1 VFELNGSDI
10 HGSLLSDAYGGK
22 NEPKKN
28 TPDDIT
34 VTVSATLYD
43 FYNSSMKK
51 VNYKRKQINPDG
63 RTITEVEEE
72 FSLEIK
78 PGFDES
84 TVLKFPG

>member
-1 VFELNGSDI
+1 
-10 HGSLLSDAYGGK
+10 
-22 NEPKKN
+22 
-28 TPDDIT
+28 
-34 VTVSATLYD
+34 
-43 FYNSSMKK
+43 MKK

-78 PGFDES
+78 PGFDET